1 MRGIKGRLADP
12 RLSAAL
18 TAVGWGVMN
27 AAVTLVGIFQGVL
40 VPAQTYAGGGGLVV
54 SPLAFQSL
62 NILPSMSLGMAQ
74 DRLDIGPVLGIPFGQ
89 LIFFLEILGIAV
101 FASFLIADFQ
111 RSLLAFIFSYGLGAF
126 LVFFVLILPGF
137 TGVVSFP
144 DVLTQAAIFMT
155 FVIFF
160 PIPLFLGF
168 GGSFLGVILAER
180 FT

>member
-18 TAVGWGVMN
+18 VAVGWGVMN
-27 AAVTLVGIFQGVL
+27 AAATLVGIFQGVL
-40 VPAQTYAGGGGLVV
+40 VPSKTYAGGGGLVV

-62 NILPSMSLGMAQ
+62 NISPTMSFGIAQ
-74 DRLDIGPVLGIPFGQ
+74 YSLDIGPVLGIPFGQ

-111 RSLLAFIFSYGLGAF
+111 RSLLAFIFSYALGAF

-137 TGVVSFP
+137 NGAVPFP
-144 DVLTQAAIFMT
+144 DVLTQVAIFMT

-168 GGSFLGVILAER
+168 GGSFLGVILSER
-180 FT
+180 FA